1 MINSE
6 YRQNKSPGNSQKS
19 DPPAAG
25 QAQERMR
32 NMSDMPLMDLHTHSD
47 SSPDGEEP
55 TTSLCEAAVDK
66 GLFALA
72 ITDHCEVNVF
82 KEECYDRSI
91 KQSMFEIIKAREVFR
106 GRLKVLVGVELGQ
119 ATQNFPC
126 AEQVV
131 KAGFDFII
139 GSLHNTK
146 GRPDFAFIDYAGENI
161 DRLLEEYYAE
171 LLELARWGKF
181 DVLGHLTYPL
191 RYIVGEHGLTAN
203 LDRCEDQI
211 DEILKALIENGCGI
225 EVNTSTLRQ
234 ALGRTMPE
242 LSQVKRFRELGGEII
257 TVGSDA
263 HCARHVGAGIREGI
277 ELIKAAGFTHMTY
290 FEKRKPVQVAI

>member
-1 MINSE
+1 
-6 YRQNKSPGNSQKS
+6 
-19 DPPAAG
+19 
-25 QAQERMR
+25 
-32 NMSDMPLMDLHTHSD
+32 MSDMPLMDLHTHSD

-55 TTSLCEAAVDK
+55 TTSLCEAAVER

-91 KQSMFEIIKAREVFR
+91 KQSMFEIVKAREVFR
-106 GRLKVLVGVELGQ
+106 SRLKVLVGVELGQ
-119 ATQNFPC
+119 ATQDLSC
-126 AEQVV
+126 AELVA

-139 GSLHNTK
+139 GSLHNLR
-146 GRPDFAFIDYAGENI
+146 GRPDFAFLDYEEENVEP
-161 DRLLEEYYAE
+161 LLEEYFTQV
-171 LLELARWGKF
+171 LELARWGKF

-191 RYIVGEHGLTAN
+191 RYIMGEQGIEVC
-203 LDRCEDQI
+203 LDRYQEQI
-211 DEILKALIENGCGI
+211 DEIFKALIQNGCGI

-234 ALGRTMPE
+234 PLGRTMPE
-242 LSQVKRFRELGGEII
+242 LSQVRRYRELGGEII

-277 ELIKAAGFTHMTY
+277 ALLEAAGFTHMTY
-290 FEKRKPVQVAI
+290 FEKRKPVPVAI